1 MVFIGTNFDADV
13 YLDIDV
19 DFLFCMNPVFPSY
32 SKMLLR
38 NNSLILKLLKICGPD
53 MFLSEVI
60 FVLSHFCLIFL
71 LNFILLCMYSYVKN

>member
-1 MVFIGTNFDADV
+1 
-13 YLDIDV
+13 
-19 DFLFCMNPVFPSY
+19 
-32 SKMLLR
+32 
-38 NNSLILKLLKICGPD
+38 LKICGPD